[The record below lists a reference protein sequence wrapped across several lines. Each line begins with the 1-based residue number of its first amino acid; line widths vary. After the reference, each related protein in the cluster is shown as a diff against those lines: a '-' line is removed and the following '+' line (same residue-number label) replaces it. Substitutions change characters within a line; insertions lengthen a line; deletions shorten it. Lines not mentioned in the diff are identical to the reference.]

1 MRNRIIKTTC
11 LAIMFIFAGI
21 VAYVFAAPGAGHG
34 NCKGCPKAKGAGIGS
49 YYLKGL
55 TGEKKTAAEKEI
67 ATFLEAT
74 DKIRKN
80 IYGTKHELI
89 NEIAKKQPGKK
100 TALKLQ
106 KKISKLK
113 AKLHKKQIEHI
124 LNLKKINPDIPG
136 TPWDKRCPLM
146 KGDTKKRPGCQFKK
160 IHNGIYPKRI
170 TNDPNPILV
179 L

>member
-1 MRNRIIKTTC
+1 MKNRILKTAS

-21 VAYVFAAPGAGHG
+21 ITYVFAAPGAGHG
-34 NCKGCPKAKGAGIGS
+34 NCKGCPKSKGTGIGA

-55 TGEKKTAAEKEI
+55 TGERKTAAEKEI
-67 ATFLEAT
+67 SAFIEST
-74 DKIRKN
+74 DNLRKN
-80 IYGTKHELI
+80 ICGAKKELI
-89 NEIAKKQPGKK
+89 NEMAKKKPDKK

-113 AKLHKKQIEHI
+113 TKLHKKQIEHL

-146 KGDTKKRPGCQFKK
+146 KGDTKKQHGCQVKK
-160 IHNGIYPKRI
+160 LHNSFNLKRMERDI
-170 TNDPNPILV
+170 R
-179 L
+179 